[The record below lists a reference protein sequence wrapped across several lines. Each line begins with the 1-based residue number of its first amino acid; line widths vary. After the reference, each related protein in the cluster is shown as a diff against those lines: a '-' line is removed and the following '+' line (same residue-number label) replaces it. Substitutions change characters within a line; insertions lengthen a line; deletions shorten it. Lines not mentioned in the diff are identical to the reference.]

1 MLFST
6 NKVYAQK
13 VLQVKKGDILFL
25 YNLNTDT
32 LYGVFRAKSDGRKNI
47 IPEAWE
53 GKYPYQ
59 VDVERDGKLKTVRK
73 AKRILSKMDIS
84 WKGNLGYQRT
94 KLLLRYLQNPNEF
107 DWGSL
112 NVNNGIRKNLSVDIK
127 SETDV
132 DKPLLIG
139 TTLWDYPRQSY
150 GKTVKGDNR
159 YAGVTP
165 AFIIYNM
172 VNRYTEPG
180 DLVVDPMG
188 GSGTTIDVCQEE
200 GRRSTVFDIVPTRK
214 DIIQNDARKIPLPD
228 NSVDMIFID
237 SPYGDN
243 IRYNEHADDIGK
255 ISSETETFYYELE
268 KVMEECHRILKP
280 GKVIGWLIGDQWV
293 RKKFTPVG
301 FKIYRSLC
309 KYFDTVDIICV
320 VRRGQTSNT
329 GIWYNRAI
337 RFNFYLRGFKYLFI
351 MRKAL
356 GDVTIEKHRK
366 INWIQYPRKNIKK

>member
-1 MLFST
+1 MGGMQKISMQRAQIFACAAKTERECFDRMLFST

-59 VDVERDGKLKTVRK
+59 VAVERDGKLKTVRK

-107 DWGSL
+107 DWRSL
-112 NVNNGIRKNLSVDIK
+112 NVNNGIRKNLSMDIK

-165 AFIIYNM
+165 AFIIYTTCPKTDHL
-172 VNRYTEPG
+172 VN
-180 DLVVDPMG
+180 
-188 GSGTTIDVCQEE
+188 
-200 GRRSTVFDIVPTRK
+200 
-214 DIIQNDARKIPLPD
+214 
-228 NSVDMIFID
+228 
-237 SPYGDN
+237 
-243 IRYNEHADDIGK
+243 
-255 ISSETETFYYELE
+255 
-268 KVMEECHRILKP
+268 
-280 GKVIGWLIGDQWV
+280 
-293 RKKFTPVG
+293 
-301 FKIYRSLC
+301 
-309 KYFDTVDIICV
+309 
-320 VRRGQTSNT
+320 
-329 GIWYNRAI
+329 
-337 RFNFYLRGFKYLFI
+337 
-351 MRKAL
+351 
-356 GDVTIEKHRK
+356 
-366 INWIQYPRKNIKK
+366 